1 MPAPAITRC
10 RWASTPLLIAYHD
23 AEWGVPL
30 HDDRALFE
38 LLCLEGAQAGLSW
51 EVVLRKREG
60 YRAAFA
66 GFDPAAVAK
75 FDEKR
80 IEALV
85 TDPAIVRHRGKIAS
99 VVTNARAFLTLQQE
113 CGSFDAWLWAFV
125 NGAPQLLL
133 RAPGERPEAT
143 SPLSDLVSKEL
154 RRRGFRFVGSTIVQ
168 AYLQA
173 AGLLDDHDDGC
184 FRRERE
190 NAARPGKNPH
200 LHP

>member
-1 MPAPAITRC
+1 MRC

-85 TDPAIVRHRGKIAS
+85 TDPAIVRHRDKIAS

-125 NGAPQLLL
+125 DGAPQRML
-133 RAPGERPEAT
+133 RAPGERPAAT

-154 RRRGFRFVGSTIVQ
+154 RRRGFRFVGSTICYAFMQ
-168 AYLQA
+168 AT
-173 AGLLDDHDDGC
+173 GMVNDHLVTC
-184 FRRERE
+184 FRYDKGSGHAE
-190 NAARPGKNPH
+190 H
-200 LHP
+200 

>member
-1 MPAPAITRC
+1 MPTRC
-10 RWASTPLLIAYHD
+10 RWASTPLLIPYHD
-23 AEWGVPL
+23 DEWGVP
-30 HDDRALFE
+30 HRDDRALFE

-66 GFDPAAVAK
+66 GFDPATVAA

-80 IEALV
+80 VDALV

-99 VVTNARAFLTLQQE
+99 VVTNARAFVALQQAH
-113 CGSFDAWLWAFV
+113 GSFDVWLWDFV
-125 NGAPQLLL
+125 DGVPQRLL
-133 RAPGERPEAT
+133 RAPGERPAAT
-143 SPLSDLVSKEL
+143 SPLSDMVSKEL
-154 RRRGFRFVGSTIVQ
+154 RRRGFRFVGSTTIQ

-184 FRRERE
+184 FRR
-190 NAARPGKNPH
+190 G
-200 LHP
+200 